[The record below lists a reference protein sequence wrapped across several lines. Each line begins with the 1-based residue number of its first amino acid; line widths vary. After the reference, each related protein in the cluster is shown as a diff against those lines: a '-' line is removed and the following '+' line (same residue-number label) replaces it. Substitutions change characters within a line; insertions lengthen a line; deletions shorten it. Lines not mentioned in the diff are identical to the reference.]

1 MVMTMT
7 GLNTQRYGK
16 ALRHSKGRSDGIVL
30 LTITLCKRQIHRTR
44 QDTGYL
50 SYAKAVAWAAE
61 NGITNGTGN
70 GKFASNAV
78 CTRAQIVTLLYRADN

>member
-1 MVMTMT
+1 M
-7 GLNTQRYGK
+7 
-16 ALRHSKGRSDGIVL
+16 SKGKIYINEDHSCFGASPAERGVS
-30 LTITLCKRQIHRTR
+30 CMPAPEEKRAA
-44 QDTGYL
+44 YL

-70 GKFASNAV
+70 GKFAPNAV